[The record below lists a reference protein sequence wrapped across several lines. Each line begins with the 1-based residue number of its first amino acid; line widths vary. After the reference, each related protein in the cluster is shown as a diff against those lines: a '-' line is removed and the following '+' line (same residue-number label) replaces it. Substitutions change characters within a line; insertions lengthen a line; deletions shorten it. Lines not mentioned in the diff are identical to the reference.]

1 MVDELNLL
9 STTIP
14 AWVVAVLM
22 VYTGIIWLLCRS
34 RNVRAGSKI
43 YAYTLILWGILFW
56 IFQFFIVNVETRGF
70 VARTM
75 LLLICFSQSLPLT
88 VAYLRSFK
96 K

>member
-1 MVDELNLL
+1 
-9 STTIP
+9 
-14 AWVVAVLM
+14 M
-22 VYTGIIWLLCRS
+22 VYTGVIWLLCRS
-34 RNVRAGSKI
+34 RNVRAGSKA
-43 YAYTLILWGILFW
+43 YAYTLILWGILYGA
-56 IFQFFIVNVETRGF
+56 FQFFIVDVETRGF